1 MVAEDLQ
8 AKGSLTSGAGQ
19 VGAAA
24 EELSATI
31 QELSGAAGEI
41 LTAIEEISQG
51 ARIQAAATLEAN
63 AAMAQIG
70 RSAAGSQAN
79 ARNAMER
86 AERAG
91 ALIRTSREAVLTLS
105 RGIEA
110 ASTDTRTAIGRIAG
124 LDEAA
129 RRIEKIVD
137 GIGLIAVQTTM
148 LAVSGAVE
156 AARAGERGRG
166 FSVVSGD
173 IRALAR
179 TASTNAERIKDLV
192 RLIREQIALVRR
204 ELEQTAVIAEG
215 EMAKSRHAAER
226 LAAVEADV
234 AVIHQGGVGILSG
247 AEAILRAVGEV
258 QAGTQQIAA
267 VAEEASAAAAQAA
280 AAARQQARGAEDLAA
295 AVEEIASLA
304 EELAVAEA

>member
-1 MVAEDLQ
+1 
-8 AKGSLTSGAGQ
+8 
-19 VGAAA
+19 
-24 EELSATI
+24 
-31 QELSGAAGEI
+31 
-41 LTAIEEISQG
+41 
-51 ARIQAAATLEAN
+51 
-63 AAMAQIG
+63 
-70 RSAAGSQAN
+70 
-79 ARNAMER
+79 
-86 AERAG
+86 
-91 ALIRTSREAVLTLS
+91 
-105 RGIEA
+105 
-110 ASTDTRTAIGRIAG
+110 
-124 LDEAA
+124 
-129 RRIEKIVD
+129 
-137 GIGLIAVQTTM
+137 M

-179 TASTNAERIKDLV
+179 TRPRTPSASRISCA
-192 RLIREQIALVRR
+192 IREQIAVVRR
-204 ELEQTAVIAEG
+204 DLEQTAVIAEG
-215 EMAKSRHAAER
+215 ELAKSRHAAER